1 MSSFNASAKIPRP
14 AGALTRSLCALG
26 LSLCFIAAACEE
38 APLPTPAGAVFVDL
52 RDNPS
57 ADCNLNTH
65 DVRIGTVGNSGEV
78 TLEKA
83 STEVEV
89 TCSVVAAGGGFDINA
104 TVDEAPFVEITV
116 KGFSKD
122 NNSEDA
128 AAEGTLSYASSDT
141 GGDIFSSNA
150 CKFWLNSEDQ
160 KVAAGAVWL
169 TFACPAVTS
178 EGNAC
183 EIAKSY
189 LAVENCTGAVT
200 EEEE

>member
-1 MSSFNASAKIPRP
+1 MHRF
-14 AGALTRSLCALG
+14 TLCALG
-26 LSLCFIAAACEE
+26 LSLCFVATACEE
-38 APLPTPAGAVFVDL
+38 APLPTPAGAVFIDI

-65 DVRIGTVGNSGEV
+65 DGSVGTVGNSGEV

-83 STEVEV
+83 SADVEV

-104 TVDEAPFVEITV
+104 TVDEAPYVEISV
-116 KGFSKD
+116 KGLSKAND
-122 NNSEDA
+122 SEDA
-128 AAEGTLSYASSDT
+128 GAEGSLSYASSDT
-141 GGDIFSSNA
+141 GGDVFTSTT

-160 KVAAGAVWL
+160 EVSAGAVWL

-183 EIAKSY
+183 EVAKSY
-189 LAVENCTGAVT
+189 LAVENCTGAVA